1 MLKEIIACHH
11 ENGTIQKVKLD
22 DGTIVTIKDVINMAK
37 DQKIKNFTV
46 SKDSKSGKYVLRG
59 KRQSLPNTRLYD
71 LPRF

>member
-11 ENGTIQKVKLD
+11 ENGTIQKVKLN
-22 DGTIVTIKDVINMAK
+22 DGSIITINDVIVMAK
-37 DQKIKNFTV
+37 EQKIKNFTV
-46 SKDSKSGKYVLRG
+46 SKDKKGKYVLRG